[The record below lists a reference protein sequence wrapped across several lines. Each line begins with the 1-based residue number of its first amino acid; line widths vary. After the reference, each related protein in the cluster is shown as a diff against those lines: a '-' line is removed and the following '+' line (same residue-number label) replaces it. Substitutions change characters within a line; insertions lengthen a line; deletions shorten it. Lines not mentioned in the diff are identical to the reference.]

1 MILLDYSSVTMS
13 SLMTRIDEY
22 EKDTNLLRHQILN
35 IIRLYN
41 VQFRSDFGE
50 MIICMDAANNWRRD
64 RYPFYKA
71 NRRKSRSNSVY
82 DWDKIYSVLNE
93 VRDEMTTMSPFR
105 CVRINRCEA
114 DDVIAAIVEKKRPE
128 EPILIISPD
137 RDFVQLQ
144 KYPNVKQYSN
154 LQKKWIK
161 PNVSA
166 EYDLKEKVLKGDMG
180 DGVPNVMSDDNV
192 IIDETLRQTP
202 LRKAKLDSLMQDPE
216 SLGTTIAR
224 RIIRNR
230 DLIDLN
236 RTPTDLKTEIMNQF
250 NEKSKGSIN
259 SLMNLLSKYKMK
271 MLLEALPDFETNK

>member
-13 SLMTRIDEY
+13 SLMTRIDDY
-22 EKDTNLLRHQILN
+22 DKDTDLLRHQIFN

-64 RYPFYKA
+64 CYSFYKA

-82 DWDKIYSVLNE
+82 DWDKIYSVLNS
-93 VRDEMTTMSPFR
+93 VRDEVTTMSPFR
-105 CVRINRCEA
+105 CVRNDRCEA
-114 DDVIAAIVEKKRPE
+114 DDVIATIIERKQPD
-128 EPILIISPD
+128 EPVLIISPD

-154 LQKKWIK
+154 IQKKWVEPK
-161 PNVSA
+161 VSP

-180 DGVPNVMSDDNV
+180 DGVPNVMSDDTV
-192 IIDETLRQTP
+192 FLDENLRQTP
-202 LRKAKLDSLMQDPE
+202 LRKNKFESLMSDPE

-224 RIIRNR
+224 RVIRNR
-230 DLIDLN
+230 DLIDLS
-236 RTPTDLKTEIMNQF
+236 RTPSDLKDQIYAQF
-250 NEKSKGSIN
+250 EKKSIGTIN
-259 SLMNLLSKYKMK
+259 TLINLLSKYKMK

>member
-13 SLMTRIDEY
+13 SLMTRIDDY
-22 EKDTNLLRHQILN
+22 EKDTDLLRHQIFN

-41 VQFRSDFGE
+41 VQFRNDFGE

-64 RYPFYKA
+64 RYSFYKA

-82 DWDKIYSVLNE
+82 DWDKIYSVLNS
-93 VRDEMTTMSPFR
+93 VRDEITTMSPFR
-105 CVRINRCEA
+105 CVRNDRCEA
-114 DDVIAAIVEKKRPE
+114 DDVIATIVERKQPD
-128 EPILIISPD
+128 EPVLIISPD

-154 LQKKWIK
+154 IQKKWVEPK
-161 PNVSA
+161 VSP

-180 DGVPNVMSDDNV
+180 DGVPNVMSDDTVFIN
-192 IIDETLRQTP
+192 ENLRQTP
-202 LRKAKLDSLMQDPE
+202 LRKPKFESLMSDPE

-224 RIIRNR
+224 RVIRNR
-230 DLIDLN
+230 DLIDLS
-236 RTPTDLKTEIMNQF
+236 RTPTDLKDQIYAQF
-250 NEKSKGSIN
+250 EKKSIGTIN
-259 SLMNLLSKYKMK
+259 TLINLLSKYKMK

>member
-22 EKDTNLLRHQILN
+22 DQDTNLLRHQILN

-144 KYPNVKQYSN
+144 KYANVKQYSN
-154 LQKKWIK
+154 LQKKWIEPK
-161 PNVSA
+161 VSA
-166 EYDLKEKVLKGDMG
+166 QYDLQEKVLKGDMG

-192 IIDETLRQTP
+192 ILDESLRQTP
-202 LRKAKLDSLMQDPE
+202 LRKAKLESLMQDPE

-224 RIIRNR
+224 RVIRNR

-236 RTPTDLKTEIMNQF
+236 RTPLELKNEIINQF

>member
-13 SLMTRIDEY
+13 SLMTRLDDY
-22 EKDTNLLRHQILN
+22 EDDPNLLRHQIFN
-35 IIRLYN
+35 IVRLYN
-41 VQFRSDFGE
+41 VQFRSDYGE

-82 DWDKIYSVLNE
+82 DWEKIFSVLNE
-93 VRDEMTTMSPFR
+93 VREEITTMSPFR
-105 CVRINRCEA
+105 CVRIDRCEA
-114 DDVIAAIVEKKRPE
+114 DDVIGTIVEKKQPE

-137 RDFVQLQ
+137 RDFIQLQ

-154 LQKKWIK
+154 LQKKWIE

-166 EYDLKEKVLKGDMG
+166 VHDLKEKVLKGDMG

-192 IIDETLRQTP
+192 ILDESLRQTP
-202 LRKAKLDSLMQDPE
+202 LRKAKLDSLMNDPE
-216 SLGTTIAR
+216 SLGTAIAR

-236 RTPTDLKTEIMNQF
+236 RTPSELKTQIM
-250 NEKSKGSIN
+250 EKFQEKGQGSIN

-271 MLLEALPDFETNK
+271 LLLEALPDFETNK

>member
-13 SLMTRIDEY
+13 SLMTRIDDY
-22 EKDTNLLRHQILN
+22 EDDTSLLRHQIFN

-71 NRRKSRSNSVY
+71 NRRKSRSNSVH
-82 DWDKIYSVLNE
+82 DWNKIYSVLNE

-105 CVRINRCEA
+105 CVRIDRCEA
-114 DDVIAAIVEKKRPE
+114 DDVIAAIVEKKRPD
-128 EPILIISPD
+128 EPLLIISPD

-144 KYPNVKQYSN
+144 KYSNVKQYSN
-154 LQKKWIK
+154 LQKKWIEPK
-161 PNVSA
+161 VSA
-166 EYDLKEKVLKGDMG
+166 EYDLREKVLKGDMS

-192 IIDETLRQTP
+192 IIEESLRQTP
-202 LRKAKLDSLMQDPE
+202 LRKAKFDSLMNDPE
-216 SLGTTIAR
+216 SLGTAIAR
-224 RIIRNR
+224 RVIRNR
-230 DLIDLN
+230 DLVDLN
-236 RTPTDLKTEIMNQF
+236 RTPIELKEQILTQF
-250 NEKSKGSIN
+250 KEKSEGSIN